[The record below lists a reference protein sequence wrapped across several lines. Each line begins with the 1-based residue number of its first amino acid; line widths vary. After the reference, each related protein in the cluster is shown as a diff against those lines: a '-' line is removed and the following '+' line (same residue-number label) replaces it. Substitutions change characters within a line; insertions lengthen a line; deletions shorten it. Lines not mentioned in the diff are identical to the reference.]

1 MAFDGTD
8 TATTNFDKT
17 VQTLIRRKLEELL
30 RAPLPHLTPG
40 NYEEATHVEGSNGT
54 MRFLNIPDITVDDTE
69 VTASLVQTE
78 GLPNTADELVIGYEE
93 FSTRQRMKSLAFSDV
108 AMLKSPNQLFA
119 TGAER
124 LARYVMELAD
134 KIAAN
139 VIVLGDN
146 AIFSGTSNTQT
157 SDVAAGDV
165 LISSDIKR
173 AVALLEGSNVPR
185 FEANEYRGILHPYV
199 KFDVELDDDAGGWID
214 ASRYAGST
222 QLFSG
227 ELGKYAG
234 VRFMSSSKAAV
245 IADGGTG
252 SIDIYS
258 TTIFGPRFFAV
269 GDFGNNATFV
279 TPPGGHDDPGHQSAL
294 VTWKG
299 WIDCV
304 LIGEGTSATNVSDPR
319 YIRIESASSI

>member
-54 MRFLNIPDITVDDTE
+54 MRFLNIPDITVDDSE
-69 VTASLVQTE
+69 VSASLVQTE

-134 KIAAN
+134 KI
-139 VIVLGDN
+139 
-146 AIFSGTSNTQT
+146 
-157 SDVAAGDV
+157 
-165 LISSDIKR
+165 
-173 AVALLEGSNVPR
+173 
-185 FEANEYRGILHPYV
+185 
-199 KFDVELDDDAGGWID
+199 
-214 ASRYAGST
+214 
-222 QLFSG
+222 
-227 ELGKYAG
+227 
-234 VRFMSSSKAAV
+234 
-245 IADGGTG
+245 
-252 SIDIYS
+252 
-258 TTIFGPRFFAV
+258 
-269 GDFGNNATFV
+269 
-279 TPPGGHDDPGHQSAL
+279 
-294 VTWKG
+294 
-299 WIDCV
+299 
-304 LIGEGTSATNVSDPR
+304 
-319 YIRIESASSI
+319 